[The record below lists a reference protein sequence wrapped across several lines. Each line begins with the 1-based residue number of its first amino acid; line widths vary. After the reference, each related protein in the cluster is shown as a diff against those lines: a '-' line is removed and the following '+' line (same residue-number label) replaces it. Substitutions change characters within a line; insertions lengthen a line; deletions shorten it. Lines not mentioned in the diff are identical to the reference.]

1 MPQNTNLS
9 ANGITNLEK
18 IIFKTIIF
26 KHIEE
31 NIFLLELSATT
42 IIIMIIKML
51 CMFWEDNNNFKNIEY
66 DVIKH
71 VVSYLTE
78 LYCVENKKFL
88 IPFKIFILN

>member
-9 ANGITNLEK
+9 ANGITNLAK

-42 IIIMIIKML
+42 IIMIIKML
-51 CMFWEDNNNFKNIEY
+51 CMFWEDNNNQKY
-66 DVIKH
+66 
-71 VVSYLTE
+71 
-78 LYCVENKKFL
+78 
-88 IPFKIFILN
+88 